1 MATAAS
7 SSRLRSI
14 PLTGPQWVFLSL
26 LVISICINYIDRGST
41 SVAGQYLERE
51 FSLDSQ
57 HRGYVYSAVFWTY
70 AAFQIVAGWL
80 VDRFNV
86 NRVLAGGF
94 LIWSTAMLFTG
105 AASGF
110 VMLICLRLALGA
122 GESVA
127 YPSYSKILAAN
138 FQEQQRG
145 LANAAIDAGS
155 KIGPAIGIFF
165 GGLFMKQF
173 GWRVF
178 FYFTGGLSLLWI
190 VPWLI
195 WAPKDR
201 TLVRERTGKVPGV
214 LEICSKRSAWGTFFG
229 LFCGNYVWYFII
241 TWMPDYFRQ
250 ELHYT
255 QQQMAIFGSI
265 PLIVIAISTFSS
277 GALSDRWISSGA
289 SPTLVRK
296 TFTGLGLGLS
306 TIMMLAAI
314 AHDPVISLLFLCAAC
329 FAYGLYSSN
338 LWAITQTLSGPW
350 AAGRWTGLQNFCGNL
365 SGVVAPILTGWVVQ
379 RTGQFYWAFVV
390 TTSFLVLGTICF
402 TVIIRRVEPETWR
415 D

>member
-14 PLTGPQWVFLSL
+14 PLTRTQWVFLSL

-41 SVAGQYLERE
+41 SVAGQYLEKE

-138 FQEQQRG
+138 FQ
-145 LANAAIDAGS
+145 
-155 KIGPAIGIFF
+155 
-165 GGLFMKQF
+165 
-173 GWRVF
+173 
-178 FYFTGGLSLLWI
+178 
-190 VPWLI
+190 
-195 WAPKDR
+195 
-201 TLVRERTGKVPGV
+201 
-214 LEICSKRSAWGTFFG
+214 
-229 LFCGNYVWYFII
+229 
-241 TWMPDYFRQ
+241 
-250 ELHYT
+250 
-255 QQQMAIFGSI
+255 
-265 PLIVIAISTFSS
+265 
-277 GALSDRWISSGA
+277 
-289 SPTLVRK
+289 
-296 TFTGLGLGLS
+296 
-306 TIMMLAAI
+306 
-314 AHDPVISLLFLCAAC
+314 
-329 FAYGLYSSN
+329 
-338 LWAITQTLSGPW
+338 
-350 AAGRWTGLQNFCGNL
+350 
-365 SGVVAPILTGWVVQ
+365 
-379 RTGQFYWAFVV
+379 
-390 TTSFLVLGTICF
+390 
-402 TVIIRRVEPETWR
+402 
-415 D
+415 

>member
-1 MATAAS
+1 
-7 SSRLRSI
+7 
-14 PLTGPQWVFLSL
+14 QWVFLSL

-127 YPSYSKILAAN
+127 YPAYSKILATN
-138 FQEQQRG
+138 FEEQQRG

-155 KIGPAIGIFF
+155 KLGPAIGIFF
-165 GGLFMKQF
+165 GGLFMQQF
-173 GWRVF
+173 GWRIF
-178 FYFTGGLSLLWI
+178 FFVTGGLSLLWI
-190 VPWLI
+190 VPWMI

-201 TLVRERTGKVPGV
+201 ALVREKAGKIPGV
-214 LEICSKRSAWGTFFG
+214 FEICSKRSAWGTFIG

-241 TWMPDYFRQ
+241 TWLPDYFRQ

-255 QQQMAIFGSI
+255 QEQMAVFGSI
-265 PLIVIAISTFSS
+265 PLLVIAVSTFSC
-277 GALSDRWISSGA
+277 GALSDRWIASGA

-296 TFTGLGLGLS
+296 TFTGVGLALS
-306 TIMMLAAI
+306 TVMMLAAL
-314 AHDPVISLLFLCAAC
+314 AHDPVLSLVLLCAAC
-329 FAYGLYSSN
+329 FAYGIYSSN
-338 LWAITQTLSGPW
+338 LWAITQTLAGPW

-379 RTGQFYWAFVV
+379 KTGHFLWAFAA
-390 TTSFLVLGTICF
+390 TTLFLVIGTICF
-402 TVIIRRVEPETWR
+402 TIVIRRVEPETWL
-415 D
+415 DY